1 MIDQGLI
8 HLYNK
13 LFYKQFVSL
22 FFCLPGNHDV
32 SLLILILQHKIHTD
46 NLMCTL

>member
-1 MIDQGLI
+1 MIAQGLI

-13 LFYKQFVSL
+13 LFYKLFVSPL
-22 FFCLPGNHDV
+22 FCLLDNHDV
-32 SLLILILQHKIHTD
+32 SLLILILRHKLHKD